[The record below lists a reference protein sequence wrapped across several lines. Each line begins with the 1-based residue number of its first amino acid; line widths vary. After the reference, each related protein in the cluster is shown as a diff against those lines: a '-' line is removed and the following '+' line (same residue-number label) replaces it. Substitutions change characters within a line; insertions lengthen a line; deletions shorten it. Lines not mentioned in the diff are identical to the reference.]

1 MVSITGRAV
10 VVRAR
15 ARGRFHMGSSRIL
28 GVVLLVA
35 GLALL
40 IVGIN
45 ASHSMADTLSNT
57 FTGKF
62 TEKTTWY
69 MLGGGAAALLGLL
82 MVLMGRKSA

>member
-1 MVSITGRAV
+1 
-10 VVRAR
+10 
-15 ARGRFHMGSSRIL
+15 MGSSRIF

-45 ASHSMADTLSNT
+45 ASHSTADTLSKT

-69 MLGGGAAALLGLL
+69 MLGGGAAALFGLL
-82 MVLMGRKSA
+82 MVVMSGKRA